1 MRQVVSTDIVFS
13 ELLWFDFGRF
23 VFDRHD
29 RQGHSFVASDPCCL
43 MSTDAAVICG
53 YIILKGAGFQDI
65 NAEKKKFV
73 INPP

>member
-1 MRQVVSTDIVFS
+1 MYQQILCSLSYFGLTLVALFLIDTTDKVTPS
-13 ELLWFDFGRF
+13 LRVTL
-23 VFDRHD
+23 
-29 RQGHSFVASDPCCL
+29 VAFKQ